1 MTDFTCDPNYLIP
14 NGFKILIDRKEY
26 PHLQFFA
33 QQVDHPSLD
42 IDAAVVGFKRTN
54 LPFPGDNAR
63 FGTLTITALMDEN
76 MGLYEE
82 LYNWMI
88 RFLEKKHLPQ
98 RGKLFRDNDIPSYSD
113 IVVSV
118 LTSHNNP
125 NRSIKYINAFPIS
138 LGSIMFTATNDGE
151 YISFPISFE
160 FDYFEFV

>member
-1 MTDFTCDPNYLIP
+1 MTDFTCDPNYLVP

-33 QQVDHPSLD
+33 QQIEHPGLNIEASN
-42 IDAAVVGFKRTN
+42 VPFKRTG
-54 LPFPGDNAR
+54 LPFPGETAS
-63 FGTLTITALMDEN
+63 FGSLTITALMDEN

-82 LYNWMI
+82 LYNWML

-98 RGKLFRDNDIPSYSD
+98 RGKLFRDENIPFYSD
-113 IVVSV
+113 IRVSI

-125 NRSIKYINAFPIS
+125 NRSIKYVNAFPTT
-138 LGSIMFTATNDGE
+138 LGNIAFTATNDGE
-151 YISFPISFE
+151 FITFPITFE